1 MYSQPQ
7 LVKQRRGAS
16 ILRSSSKTKCRDSM
30 TKFRKDFVKDAS
42 FNFYDGKEFL

>member
-7 LVKQRRGAS
+7 LIKQKRGAS
-16 ILRSSSKTKCRDSM
+16 ILRSNSKTKNRESM

-42 FNFYDGKEFL
+42 FNFYDGK